1 MKIKELLFGMLACTA
16 LVACSNDDD
25 PVNGGENELANSYMA
40 VKISDATRASSRAAG
55 DYDEG
60 ESVERTIKKADF
72 FFYEEGG
79 RFVALVQKTFDSQT
93 SVGGNISDKA
103 QVLVLEK
110 TQLKPVTLITLVNSP
125 IDATT
130 LRGKSFNEM
139 KAVIS
144 NLEALEGY
152 QEDNKFFMTS
162 SSYFANNS
170 LVYGTDVSNSLQE
183 TADAASN
190 NPVNVYVERLAAK
203 ATVAFTESEKEIPSQ
218 IVDETPQTIKVRLK
232 GWGLNGT
239 NKDSYLVKNLEGF
252 DFAANSWASSNDYR
266 SFWAIDNNYAEGTYA
281 TIYKDMLT
289 KGEDGSFSDENYDES
304 RSCLTYISAN
314 DANLEHAASQ
324 YCLENTSTTLLS
336 FGKANPYTTVTIIA
350 EVILQGKETAET
362 IYKYKGAYYTESNL
376 KNVALKVLAD
386 YRKANPDA
394 ESEEKFIALDASDIA
409 MVDAWADSNNEV
421 KFELTGETYYNESDT
436 ETAVAAATLNA
447 TLAELGN
454 SSCFEGGLCYYNV
467 PIEHFGVVTET
478 ENGGKYGMVRNHSYV
493 LNVKSINNVGEA
505 VYKPGAPIIPTIPE
519 TPQDFYLS
527 TTLNVLSWK
536 IVSQDIEL

>member
-16 LVACSNDDD
+16 LVACSSDDD

-79 RFVALVQKTFDSQT
+79 RFVALVQKTFNSQSAT
-93 SVGGNISDKA
+93 EGNISDKA

-144 NLEALEGY
+144 NLEALERY
-152 QEDNKFFMTS
+152 QANDNFFMTS
-162 SSYFANNS
+162 STYFANNG
-170 LVYGTDVSNSLQE
+170 LVYGTDVSNSLQA
-183 TADAASN
+183 TADAAEKA
-190 NPVNVYVERLAAK
+190 PVDVYVERVAAK
-203 ATVAFTESEKEIPSQ
+203 ATVTFTVSSTEIPGQ
-218 IVDETPQTIKVRLK
+218 IVDEEPQTLTVKLV

-281 TIYKDMLT
+281 TKYKDMLT
-289 KGEDGSFSDENYDES
+289 EEGAYDPS
-304 RSCLTYISAN
+304 KACLTYISAEE
-314 DANLEHAASQ
+314 ANLASGNSQ
-324 YCLENTSTTLLS
+324 YCLENTSNSLFS
-336 FGKANPYTTVTIIA
+336 FGQANPYTTVTIIA
-350 EVILQGKETAET
+350 EVALENQEAAT
-362 IYKYKGAYYTESNL
+362 IYKYKGAYYTETSL
-376 KNVALKVLAD
+376 KNIALKVLSD
-386 YRKANPDA
+386 YRK
-394 ESEEKFIALDASDIA
+394 ESEGTFIALDASDIK

-421 KFELTGETYYNESDT
+421 KFEVVGETYYKESDT
-436 ETAVAAATLNA
+436 ETSVAAATLNA

-454 SSCFEGGLCYYNV
+454 SSCFEEGLCYYNV
-467 PIEHFGVVTET
+467 PIEHFGLETET

-505 VYKPGAPIIPTIPE
+505 VYKPGDPIIPTIPE